1 MFVVLL
7 LGGGGVRERQDN
19 FTISIISNFSI
30 KLGGPLLKAKITR
43 FFSISFLVV
52 NGMCSHSNI
61 SKLEN
66 FQTDFVLQC
75 NLKAYLQTKNIIFK
89 VHTFISKDSDKNMT
103 ASIAV
108 RLLVKLAFMSFDH
121 INKICQGFLFWT
133 WNHLEVFLN
142 TLK

>member
-1 MFVVLL
+1 MFVALL
-7 LGGGGVRERQDN
+7 LGGGVRERQDN

-52 NGMCSHSNI
+52 NGVCSHSNI

-66 FQTDFVLQC
+66 FQTDFVLQYS
-75 NLKAYLQTKNIIFK
+75 LKAYLQTKNIIFK
-89 VHTFISKDSDKNMT
+89 VHTFISKDSDKNMA

-121 INKICQGFLFWT
+121 INKICQSFLFWT
-133 WNHLEVFLN
+133 WDHLEVFLN

>member
-1 MFVVLL
+1 MRRSTFKS
-7 LGGGGVRERQDN
+7 Q
-19 FTISIISNFSI
+19 
-30 KLGGPLLKAKITR
+30 AYKI
-43 FFSISFLVV
+43 FSISFLVV

-66 FQTDFVLQC
+66 FQTDFVLQY
-75 NLKAYLQTKNIIFK
+75 NFKVYLQIKNIILN
-89 VHTFISKDSDKNMT
+89 VHTYIFRDSDKNMA

-108 RLLVKLAFMSFDH
+108 WLLIKLAFVSFDH